1 VIDNN
6 NNVVDLDGPR
16 LAPTPPPPPAPA
28 VKEDSSSNFYFG
40 STDHGDG
47 ADSAIGLIAFD
58 RSFFIFRLL
67 VFILQ
72 TLYKFDRNP
81 TYFVQIQILT
91 ALRFGVFGV
100 CNLSP
105 N

>member
-47 ADSAIGLIAFD
+47 AERHRPHRLRPLIFYFS
-58 RSFFIFRLL
+58 SFSI
-67 VFILQ
+67 
-72 TLYKFDRNP
+72 
-81 TYFVQIQILT
+81 YFANFV
-91 ALRFGVFGV
+91 
-100 CNLSP
+100 
-105 N
+105 